1 MVDEISS
8 VINDNN
14 TLFSRPNILLT
25 GLRRSGK
32 TSIQRV
38 IFTKMA
44 PSQTQFLKST
54 PQLTV
59 NKFSCSSFIS
69 LQIHE
74 LPGQLRIFPSLQ
86 LPNNV
91 GESNAQSPL
100 FTDNNTTHL
109 VEAGYNIER
118 LLKRCS
124 AVVYI
129 IDAQDDY
136 AQSVS
141 SLNMIIESGQRVNPR
156 LRYEIFIH
164 KVDQLSEEEKV
175 EAQQDI
181 HNRVHDR
188 FAARTRETQ
197 TYPLGSFGSSSNS
210 QNILINF
217 HLTSIFDHSIFEAFS
232 KVIQKLIPQF
242 KHLEELL
249 NYLISASNIEQA
261 FLFDVQTKISI
272 ATDSSPTDMQMYEL
286 CCDMIDLFISMSQIY
301 GRPNGNV
308 VQAIDDDADSDRI
321 IRDEQSDEHTEM
333 DSDGNNESVA
343 NGTHSSAN
351 SDSNSSLSTTPVRDS
366 CSSSTEATNEN
377 ASNVFDSMSSSIVKL
392 TGGRALYLK
401 EISRHLAL
409 ICVLR
414 EEALTKQAIIE
425 YNVNQLKKSILELF
439 RLTHLTSPVA

>member
-181 HNRVHDR
+181 HNR
-188 FAARTRETQ
+188 
-197 TYPLGSFGSSSNS
+197 
-210 QNILINF
+210 
-217 HLTSIFDHSIFEAFS
+217 
-232 KVIQKLIPQF
+232 
-242 KHLEELL
+242 
-249 NYLISASNIEQA
+249 
-261 FLFDVQTKISI
+261 
-272 ATDSSPTDMQMYEL
+272 
-286 CCDMIDLFISMSQIY
+286 
-301 GRPNGNV
+301 
-308 VQAIDDDADSDRI
+308 
-321 IRDEQSDEHTEM
+321 
-333 DSDGNNESVA
+333 
-343 NGTHSSAN
+343 
-351 SDSNSSLSTTPVRDS
+351 
-366 CSSSTEATNEN
+366 ATNEN

-401 EISRHLAL
+401 EINRHLAL
-409 ICVLR
+409 TCVLR

-439 RLTHLTSPVA
+439 NLTHQISSSPLP